1 MSVIYKSIDN
11 EEVSVEWYTALM
23 DCRRAGVAFN
33 VNEGHR
39 TMARQTYFWSGSP
52 NNPNR
57 TWRGNLAARP
67 SPYAPHIR
75 SGRFDHALDLN
86 NAAGVMRWL
95 RAHGIRCSL
104 TVPGESWHV
113 EANADDLRRYHQ
125 RNSFK
130 TLRFG
135 SQGTRVKWVQ
145 RRLRDHGYTSVAVT
159 GYYGEA
165 TRKAVWRLQKK
176 KLGEGHADGVVG
188 RRTWRLLG

>member
-1 MSVIYKSIDN
+1 MVIYKPIDG
-11 EEVSVEWYTALM
+11 ESVSVEWYTALM
-23 DCRRAGVAFN
+23 DCRRSGVSFN

-39 TMARQTYFWSGSP
+39 TMARQAYFWAGSP

-67 SPYAPHIR
+67 SSNAPHIR

-95 RAHGIRCSL
+95 RSKGIRCSL

-113 EANADDLRRYHQ
+113 EANAEDLRRYHLAH
-125 RNSFK
+125 SFK
-130 TLRFG
+130 PLRFG
-135 SQGTRVKWVQ
+135 SRGPRVKWVQ
-145 RRLRDHGYTSVAVT
+145 RQLRALGYKSVAVT

-176 KLGEGHADGVVG
+176 KLGEQHADGIVG
-188 RRTWRLLG
+188 ARTWRLLG